1 MSSRVIWL
9 NKVILLRIISIMKE
23 GNIWTACIPVPKH
36 FHRNFIPETDWIK
49 LRSPVWKTSIHA
61 TSPGINLWY
70 LKNKMYFVLLFC
82 LLHISVVFIASKEIN
97 GLYEKEVP
105 WRLME
110 WEISYNWWSR
120 KYYWDWWSRKY
131 ICKCS
136 VQRTMTNVASL
147 WQDVADVITCLL
159 VVW

>member
-1 MSSRVIWL
+1 MKSTR
-9 NKVILLRIISIMKE
+9 RISSIMKNKFQGYLVKLGGFIGIYLNNE
-23 GNIWTACIPVPKH
+23 GMFEQLMYV
-36 FHRNFIPETDWIK
+36 IPEADWIK
-49 LRSPVWKTSIHA
+49 PWSSVWKASMQA
-61 TSPGINLWY
+61 TNPGINLWY

-120 KYYWDWWSRKY
+120 NYHWDWGAGSIFANTQYKE
-131 ICKCS
+131 
-136 VQRTMTNVASL
+136 
-147 WQDVADVITCLL
+147 
-159 VVW
+159 